1 MGKIIEVGGET
12 WKVSALGAQHEGK
25 VYAHLVHTTKGRQTR
40 YRPPRSDREVT
51 APGVL
56 ATLSADQPT

>member
-40 YRPPRSDREVT
+40 AGWYPVQSGQWIDET
-51 APGVL
+51 LL
-56 ATLSADQPT
+56 A